1 MPEHVQVN
9 MLGPCDVRARLRLSH
24 WGTPAIEGVGPGR
37 CLAPTAHRTPPE
49 TTRPSVCR
57 AGVGD
62 LLSLRKRQPACGGSE
77 AQGER
82 QGRAPDRGPQPSPAA
97 QSGPVLTPA
106 HPLLRAGGG
115 AGHGAPGTAGH
126 PGGGDEQEEAQATG
140 HLGRP
145 GTRRGGGDAGP
156 PPDIGAALGRTQGP
170 GRGAW
175 RRRAALRAPSP
186 GRGRATPPTA
196 TQRPWGRFRREN
208 AGCRSPRPGVLVPLG
223 EGRGDWVR
231 GGGLRGAEAEEA
243 E

>member
-82 QGRAPDRGPQPSPAA
+82 QGRVPGPGAAAKPGCTVGTRPDTGPSSPPSRRRRRPRGTRDGRAP
-97 QSGPVLTPA
+97 
-106 HPLLRAGGG
+106 GGG
-115 AGHGAPGTAGH
+115 AGTLAPPRHWGSARTHTGTGTRHMAQTRSPPSSQP
-126 PGGGDEQEEAQATG
+126 PGGAARPRQRPLRDREGAFEGRTQDAGRPGQG
-140 HLGRP
+140 SWFHLGRV
-145 GTRRGGGDAGP
+145 
-156 PPDIGAALGRTQGP
+156 GATG
-170 GRGAW
+170 
-175 RRRAALRAPSP
+175 S
-186 GRGRATPPTA
+186 
-196 TQRPWGRFRREN
+196 
-208 AGCRSPRPGVLVPLG
+208 G
-223 EGRGDWVR
+223 EAV
-231 GGGLRGAEAEEA
+231 
-243 E
+243 

>member
-1 MPEHVQVN
+1 MRTCRAAGCSAPPHEASVNPQPSKRKKSLLKGSPAGRALPEASLVPTSPRVPGGQEDGPMPEHVQVN

-49 TTRPSVCR
+49 TTRASVCR

-62 LLSLRKRQPACGGSE
+62 LLSFRKRQPACGGSE
-77 AQGER
+77 AQGKR

-106 HPLLRAGGG
+106 YPLLRAGGG
-115 AGHGAPGTAGH
+115 TGHGAPGTAGH

-140 HLGRP
+140 HQGRP

-156 PPDIGAALGRTQGP
+156 APPPQTLGQH
-170 GRGAW
+170 
-175 RRRAALRAPSP
+175 
-186 GRGRATPPTA
+186 
-196 TQRPWGRFRREN
+196 
-208 AGCRSPRPGVLVPLG
+208 
-223 EGRGDWVR
+223 
-231 GGGLRGAEAEEA
+231 
-243 E
+243 

>member
-1 MPEHVQVN
+1 M
-9 MLGPCDVRARLRLSH
+9 
-24 WGTPAIEGVGPGR
+24 
-37 CLAPTAHRTPPE
+37 
-49 TTRPSVCR
+49 
-57 AGVGD
+57 GD
-62 LLSLRKRQPACGGSE
+62 PLSLRKRQPACGGSE

-82 QGRAPDRGPQPSPAA
+82 QGRVPGPGAAAKPGCTVGTRPDTGPSSPPSRRRHRPRGPRDGRAP
-97 QSGPVLTPA
+97 GGRG
-106 HPLLRAGGG
+106 RAGGG
-115 AGHGAPGTAGH
+115 TGHGAPGTAGH
-126 PGGGDEQEEAQATG
+126 REGGQ
-140 HLGRP
+140 GRWP
-145 GTRRGGGDAGP
+145 AP

-223 EGRGDWVR
+223 EGRGDRVR